1 MQPKRKKWMNFVPDA
16 ALHTYQKAGF
26 LSELKFGERSALIVV
41 DVTYGFTGSESLS
54 LEQATEEFPAA
65 SGPSSWEA
73 MPKVR
78 KLIDM
83 FRARR
88 LPIVFTHSDNEVTRF
103 AGTATTAK
111 RKERSR
117 KFNEFPALI
126 APQDG
131 DFVIAKP
138 KASAFFQTSITPFL
152 IKQRIDTLVICGTA
166 TSGCVRATVVD
177 AHSHGFTTFV
187 VDECCSDR
195 WDFAHAANLFDMNAK
210 YASVLSLDELEQI
223 MGPTAAKAG
232 SCPTSV
238 AETPTLAAAAGVR

>member
-1 MQPKRKKWMNFVPDA
+1 MQPNERKKWMSFVPEA
-16 ALHTYQKAGF
+16 ALQTYRKAGF
-26 LSELKFGERSALIVV
+26 LSEIKFGERSALVVV
-41 DVTYGFTGSESLS
+41 DLTYGFTGSEGLS
-54 LEQATEEFPAA
+54 LEQATEEFPTA
-65 SGPSSWEA
+65 SGPSSWQA

-83 FRARR
+83 FRERG

-111 RKERSR
+111 RTERPR

-131 DFVIAKP
+131 EFVIGKP

-177 AHSHGFTTFV
+177 AHSHGFATFV
-187 VDECCSDR
+187 VDDCCSDR
-195 WDFAHAANLFDMNAK
+195 WDFAHAANLFDMHAK
-210 YASVLSLDELEQI
+210 YASVLSLDELERV
-223 MGPTAAKAG
+223 MGPATAQAASRPAPATG
-232 SCPTSV
+232 
-238 AETPTLAAAAGVR
+238 TPTLAAVDVG

>member
-1 MQPKRKKWMNFVPDA
+1 MPPKRKKWMNFVPDA
-16 ALHTYQKAGF
+16 ALLTYQKAGF

-41 DVTYGFTGSESLS
+41 DVTYGFTGSEGLS

-65 SGPSSWEA
+65 AGPTSWVA
-73 MPKVR
+73 MPHIR
-78 KLIDM
+78 KLIDL
-83 FRARR
+83 FRTHR

-111 RKERSR
+111 RKERPR

-131 DFVIAKP
+131 DFVIGKP

-152 IKQRIDTLVICGTA
+152 IKQRVDTLVICGTA

-177 AHSHGFTTFV
+177 AHSHGFATFV
-187 VDECCSDR
+187 IDDCCFDR
-195 WDFAHAANLFDMNAK
+195 WDFAHAANLFDMHAK
-210 YASVLSLDELEQI
+210 YASVLSLEELERI
-223 MGPTAAKAG
+223 VGPAPYEASRPTPAAEA
-232 SCPTSV
+232 
-238 AETPTLAAAAGVR
+238 PTLAAAAGVR